1 MFALIMSPV
10 PRRLAALFALLT
22 VLACRS
28 ESSAPGATAGSAATG
43 ASVPPDDRS
52 AAASDYGHP
61 GEPIHLVVGY
71 QPYYSEAWSGIVV
84 NGLGLWKKHLPP
96 GSSVEFQIGLQGS
109 IIVNAMLAGKQQ
121 IGYLGDT
128 PAIVAA
134 TKRNVADLR
143 IVAHIG
149 SSQDQCNVFFVRNDA
164 PEFASPRDAIHWL
177 NGKTVAVPKGSC
189 TDRFAR
195 AVFAKEKIEPAAY
208 LNQNVELITSGFR
221 AKKLDAAVIWEP
233 TASRLLSEGLARRI
247 ASGKDVGESDAAFI
261 DMRADLIAQR
271 PDVVTGWLRAEL
283 EAEQYLADPQNSR
296 EVARMAKAQTTGFDE
311 AVLWQ
316 AVYGHRSRTEE
327 PELRLSLPFA
337 FDAASLDHI
346 RRATAFLHEIQSID
360 VPALPE
366 DAVVGR
372 FASEILR
379 ERGASQ
385 PVGVVYAQNDPYP
398 R

>member
-1 MFALIMSPV
+1 MFALSRSRALPG
-10 PRRLAALFALLT
+10 LAALLGALGA
-22 VLACRS
+22 LACRS
-28 ESSAPGATAGSAATG
+28 ESTAPGAPTSAA
-43 ASVPPDDRS
+43 SS
-52 AAASDYGHP
+52 APQSAPAASRYGNP

-109 IIVNAMLAGKQQ
+109 VIVNAMLAGKQQ

-134 TKRNVADLR
+134 TKRSVADLR

-164 PEFASPRDAIHWL
+164 PPFASPREAIQWL

-195 AVFAKEKIEPAAY
+195 AVFAKERVEPGAY

-221 AKKLDAAVIWEP
+221 AQKLDAAVIWEP
-233 TASRLLSEGLARRI
+233 TASRLASEGLARRV
-247 ASGKDVGESDAAFI
+247 ASGKDVDESDAAFI
-261 DMRADLIAQR
+261 DMRADLIDER

-283 EAEQYLADPQNSR
+283 EAEQYLADPQHSR
-296 EVARMAKAQTTGFDE
+296 EVAKMAKAQTTGFEE

-316 AVYGHRSRTEE
+316 AIYGRRSSGEQ

-337 FDAASLDHI
+337 FGATSLDHI
-346 RRATAFLHEIQSID
+346 QRATAFLHEIQSID
-360 VPALPE
+360 VAVLPA
-366 DAVVGR
+366 DAIVGR
-372 FASEILR
+372 FADEVLR
-379 ERGASQ
+379 ERGASP
-385 PVGVVYAQNDPYP
+385 PVGVVYAQNDPY
-398 R
+398 RR

>member
-1 MFALIMSPV
+1 V
-10 PRRLAALFALLT
+10 PGA
-22 VLACRS
+22 
-28 ESSAPGATAGSAATG
+28 SSAPSAGTAAPAGAPQDNPAE
-43 ASVPPDDRS
+43 P
-52 AAASDYGHP
+52 AAAKYGKP

-84 NGLGLWKKHLPP
+84 NGLSLWKKHLPP

-109 IIVNAMLAGKQQ
+109 VIVNAMLADKQQ

-164 PEFASPRDAIHWL
+164 PQFASPREAIQWL

-195 AVFAKEKIEPAAY
+195 AVFTKEKIEPAAY

-233 TASRLLSEGLARRI
+233 TASRLASEGLARRV
-247 ASGKDVGESDAAFI
+247 ASGRDVGESDAAFI
-261 DMRADLIAQR
+261 DMRADLIEQR

-283 EAEQYLADPQNSR
+283 EAEQYLANPDNSR
-296 EVARMAKAQTTGFDE
+296 EVARMAKEQTTGFE
-311 AVLWQ
+311 ESVLWQ
-316 AVYGHRSRTEE
+316 AIYGHRSSGSE

-346 RRATAFLHEIQSID
+346 RRATAFLREIQSID
-360 VPALPE
+360 VAELPA
-366 DAVVGR
+366 DAVVTR
-372 FASEILR
+372 FADEVLR